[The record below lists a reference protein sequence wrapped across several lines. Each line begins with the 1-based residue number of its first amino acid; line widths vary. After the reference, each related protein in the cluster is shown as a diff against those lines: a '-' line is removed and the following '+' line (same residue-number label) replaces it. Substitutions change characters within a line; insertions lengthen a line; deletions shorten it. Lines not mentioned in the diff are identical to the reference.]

1 MDKLKESIQPEL
13 LVPKLLHK
21 DWACPLLKPFSPAAW
36 VQSPTNGQAKRGG
49 VAHLSKSQVKPL
61 GARDWTKL
69 LPNTQAQLTSIRM
82 THSNPGGMLF
92 TGRRPPLLV
101 HSAQIRHKYCLGR
114 GSGASGEETGSAV
127 HSRTPFTEKGQCA
140 REFPNSKVWS
150 KLVHLALHHS
160 S

>member
-1 MDKLKESIQPEL
+1 MIILTIHKGHRVDKLKESIQPEL

-69 LPNTQAQLTSIRM
+69 LPNTQAHLHQNDPFQPWGDAFHREKAIPFGPFCPNPTQVLLRKGLRGQWRGNWLSRPQ
-82 THSNPGGMLF
+82 SNSF
-92 TGRRPPLLV
+92 HR
-101 HSAQIRHKYCLGR
+101 K
-114 GSGASGEETGSAV
+114 GSV
-127 HSRTPFTEKGQCA
+127 RKRIP
-140 REFPNSKVWS
+140 
-150 KLVHLALHHS
+150 KL
-160 S
+160 